1 MQSTGHIW
9 PGNLYVT
16 TQVYCIVLVD
26 FVFLPLLSGKRLQI
40 LLHHCFQV
48 VAVTAGGYASFCLLT
63 AVNVDDGWNTLLVQ
77 ASGTYTAVN
86 VDGWN
91 TLLVQASGTYTAP
104 YGLYDFKN
112 FSARPAATFHGF
124 VLDLVA
130 TKFGSSLMSNQIPIR
145 M

>member
-1 MQSTGHIW
+1 VQSTGHIW

-63 AVNVDDGWNTLLVQ
+63 AVNVD
-77 ASGTYTAVN
+77 
-86 VDGWN
+86 GWN

-145 M
+145 I